1 MPLDEKKL
9 LERDA
14 KRNIAE
20 ELLQSVRD
28 IKAGKVGRVTTVEV
42 SPLATSRLRIG
53 LSQSEFAKLL
63 GVSLRTLQE
72 WEQGRRAPSG
82 AAKSLI
88 TIAIKKPDVLKELLA
103 A

>member
-1 MPLDEKKL
+1 MPLNEKEL

-14 KRNIAE
+14 KRNIGE
-20 ELLQSVRD
+20 ELLQAVRD
-28 IKAGKVGRVTTVEV
+28 LKAGRVGRVSTIEV
-42 SPLATSRLRIG
+42 SPLAESRLRIG

>member
-1 MPLDEKKL
+1 MRGEIELPMKVVRVVPDVDVRRIREGQGPTREQFA
-9 LERDA
+9 ERYG
-14 KRNIAE
+14 
-20 ELLQSVRD
+20 LQARA
-28 IKAGKVGRVTTVEV
+28 I
-42 SPLATSRLRIG
+42 
-53 LSQSEFAKLL
+53 
-63 GVSLRTLQE
+63 QE

>member
-1 MPLDEKKL
+1 MHLSEQEL

-14 KRNIAE
+14 KRNIGE
-20 ELLQSVRD
+20 ELLQAVRD
-28 IKAGKVGRVTTVEV
+28 IKAGRIGRVYTVDA
-42 SPLATSRLRIG
+42 SPLTSARLKIG
-53 LSQSEFAKLL
+53 LSQSEFARML

-72 WEQGRRAPSG
+72 WEQGRRTPSG

-88 TIAIKKPDVLKELLA
+88 TIAIKNPEVIKELLA

>member
-14 KRNIAE
+14 KRNIGD
-20 ELLQSVRD
+20 ELLQAVRD
-28 IKAGKVGRVTTVEV
+28 IKAGRVGRISTMEA
-42 SPLATSRLRIG
+42 SPLALARLRIA
-53 LSQSEFAKLL
+53 LSQAEFAKML

-72 WEQGRRAPSG
+72 WEQGRRTPSG

-88 TIAIKKPDVLKELLA
+88 TIAIKKPEVIKQLLA

>member
-1 MPLDEKKL
+1 MPFDEKKL

-28 IKAGKVGRVTTVEV
+28 IKAGRVGRLTTVEV
-42 SPLATSRLRIG
+42 SPLAASRQRIG

>member
-1 MPLDEKKL
+1 MPLDEKEL

-14 KRNIAE
+14 KRNIGE
-20 ELLQSVRD
+20 ELLQAVRD
-28 IKAGKVGRVTTVEV
+28 IKAGKVGRVSTVEV
-42 SPLATSRLRIG
+42 SPLASARQRIG
-53 LSQSEFAKLL
+53 LSQSEFARMI

-72 WEQGRRAPSG
+72 WEQGRRKPSG

-88 TIAIKKPDVLKELLA
+88 TIAIKDPETLQKLLA